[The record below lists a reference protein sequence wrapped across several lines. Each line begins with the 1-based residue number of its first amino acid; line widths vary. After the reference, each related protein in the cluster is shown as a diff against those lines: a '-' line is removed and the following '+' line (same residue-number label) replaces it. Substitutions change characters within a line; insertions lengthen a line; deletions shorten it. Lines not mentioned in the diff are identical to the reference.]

1 MIRYLLLFLAST
13 QAIAT
18 NYIVEIA
25 DFSCAHCLQAES
37 FNYKIKSELKKNGDE
52 FVFAPVG
59 NSNNNPIIELFYNS
73 IKEDKELENRVRP
86 VLFDLVQNLRI
97 PMSTLDE
104 LHDWF
109 SINFSQKNIDSDK
122 ILKLLED
129 DQVSFENV
137 ISLMKTRQLVEDL
150 NITQTPTY
158 VIITK
163 DIEMHKV
170 NRPKGMHLK
179 EYVQLVIDTYKGVIT
194 NE

>member
-1 MIRYLLLFLAST
+1 MIKYFFLLLVST
-13 QAIAT
+13 QTIAT

-37 FNYKIKSELKKNGDE
+37 YNYKIKSELKNNGDE

-59 NSNNNPIIELFYNS
+59 SSNKKPIIELFYNS
-73 IKEDKELENRVRP
+73 IKEDKDLEKKIRP
-86 VLFDLVQNLRI
+86 VLFDLVQNQRI

-109 SINFSQKNIDSDK
+109 SINFRPKNIDSDK

-129 DQVSFENV
+129 DQVTFENV

-158 VIITK
+158 IIITK
-163 DIEMHKV
+163 DLAMHKV

-179 EYVQLVIDTYKGVIT
+179 EYIQLVVETYKGVIT